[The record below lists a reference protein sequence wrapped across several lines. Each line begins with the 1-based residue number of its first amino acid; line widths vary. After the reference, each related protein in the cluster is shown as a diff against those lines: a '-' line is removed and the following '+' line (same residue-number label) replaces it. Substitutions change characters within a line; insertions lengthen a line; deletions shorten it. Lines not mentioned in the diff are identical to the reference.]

1 MIYSVAAHGHPLADS
16 FAILNA
22 DRTNECAMTAQ
33 ISAIVPARNE
43 ENNIE
48 SAVRSLAAHP
58 EVAEIVVVDDQ
69 SADRTPEILAQ
80 LAAEI
85 PRLKVLRCDA
95 LPSSWVGKNH
105 ALWIGSQVASSEWL
119 LFTDADTVL
128 LPNAVRHAL
137 DDALRFD
144 AALVSYS
151 PEQVT
156 QTFLERALIPFIYC
170 RLARKFDFV
179 RVNDPSSPDAAANGQ
194 FILVH
199 RDAYEKIG
207 GHRAVAGVVLEDV
220 VLARLFKQAGFHLH
234 FASGDGIARTRMYR
248 SFGAMWQGWTKNLYA
263 LLGGTSANAAR
274 EIAVTFP
281 WLFLALLVVGICV
294 PGRAGALFLSAA
306 AVALALRHVWY
317 ARELRANRY
326 SAHFIIYYG
335 VAAPLYAA
343 MIVAS
348 AWKHRRGKIAWK
360 GREYPASGK

>member
-1 MIYSVAAHGHPLADS
+1 MSVQ
-16 FAILNA
+16 
-22 DRTNECAMTAQ
+22 MTAP

-48 SAVRSLAAHP
+48 SAVRSVAAQP
-58 EVAEIVVVDDQ
+58 EVAEIIIVDDQ
-69 SADRTPEILAQ
+69 SFDRTPEILAQ

-85 PRLKVLRCDA
+85 PRLKILRCDA
-95 LPSSWVGKNH
+95 LPAGWVGKNH
-105 ALWIGSQVASSEWL
+105 ALWIGAQAASGNGL

-137 DDALRFD
+137 DDAQRFD

-151 PEQVT
+151 PEQLT

-170 RLARKFDFV
+170 RLARKFDFA
-179 RVNDPSSPDAAANGQ
+179 RVNDPSSSDAAANGQ

-199 RDAYEKIG
+199 RNAYETIG
-207 GHRAVAGVVLEDV
+207 GHRAVAATVLEDV
-220 VLARLFKQAGFHLH
+220 ALARLFKQAGFRLH
-234 FASGDGIARTRMYR
+234 FASGQGIVCTRMYR
-248 SFGAMWQGWTKNLYA
+248 NFSAMWQGWTKNLYA
-263 LLGGTSANAAR
+263 LLGGAFADAAR

-281 WLFLALLVVGICV
+281 WLFLALLVVGICM
-294 PGRAGALFLSAA
+294 PGRIGAWFLAAA

-335 VAAPLYAA
+335 LAAPLYAA

-360 GREYPASGK
+360 GREYSASGK